1 MLLAKQSFPQEV
13 LNSKG
18 LKLEDTDDEGNNGL
32 AEINKDNPNE
42 NKQRLFILNSY
53 SKKSQPPSLCCER
66 NSKAARGVGK
76 LYSGEKEKLWMC
88 SDWRVLV

>member
-18 LKLEDTDDEGNNGL
+18 LKLEDTADEGNGL
-32 AEINKDNPNE
+32 AEINKDSPNE

-53 SKKSQPPSLCCER
+53 SKKSQPPSLYCEKKLKGSQR
-66 NSKAARGVGK
+66 SGKA
-76 LYSGEKEKLWMC
+76 L
-88 SDWRVLV
+88 